1 MFVIESEQMIL
12 LNRLLNLF
20 ILLGLLSLRFF
31 QLILSR
37 FKINH

>member
-1 MFVIESEQMIL
+1 MPIIESEHMIL

-20 ILLGLLSLRFF
+20 ILLGLLNLRFF
-31 QLILSR
+31 RLILSR